1 MNFFQ
6 RLFDT
11 SDYPARWT
19 CGNWS
24 AFEGWLHIVSDLL
37 IFCAYTAIPTA
48 LALLMLRRRAA
59 AFPIIAWLFVA
70 FILCCGFTHAIEASI
85 FWWPAYRLSGL
96 MKAITA
102 VVSLATAVAT
112 IRALPEA
119 IALPS
124 VRRINADLTAALERE
139 KALSEQITAAHA
151 TLEQRTSALA
161 VRERRMREAVGSAK
175 ACAVRWDVET
185 GEVLWELGFAEAMR
199 SAGLDWHSEF
209 KHWNLLLDAAAVESL
224 LKKSRHHATEGT
236 VIHTRYDLLGHEDT
250 WDVRMTATPDAVI
263 KGQPA
268 TMSGLLGLVPSVD
281 SRA

>member
-6 RLFDT
+6 KLFDT

-24 AFEGWLHIVSDLL
+24 AFEGWLHIISDML

-48 LALLMLRRRAA
+48 LALLMLRRRTA

-124 VRRINADLTAALERE
+124 VRRVNSELTAALERE
-139 KALSEQITAAHA
+139 KALTEQIRAAHS
-151 TLEQRTSALA
+151 TLEERTSALA
-161 VRERRMREAVGSAK
+161 VRERRMRDAVGAAK

-199 SAGLDWHSEF
+199 SAGLRWNSEF
-209 KHWNLLLDAAAVESL
+209 THWNVLFDADALAALLN
-224 LKKSRHHATEGT
+224 KSREYHKAGA
-236 VIHTRYDLLGHEDT
+236 VMHTRHDLIGHEGT

-268 TMSGLLGLVPSVD
+268 TMSGLLGLVPADD